1 MRWQSQRTSADSD
14 GVSQSLGPAPADYH
28 HTKTGCSV
36 RTDVAEYYL
45 RELSH
50 GLFRLA
56 CLSAGTTLPSFA
68 KPLRYLELGFG
79 QRHRR
84 RRDGDF
90 EVRFNPTQ
98 V

>member
-1 MRWQSQRTSADSD
+1 MGPHRGLQSYQNR
-14 GVSQSLGPAPADYH
+14 LFGPDW
-28 HTKTGCSV
+28 KTA
-36 RTDVAEYYL
+36 AEYYL

-50 GLFRLA
+50 GLLRLA
-56 CLSAGTTLPSFA
+56 CLSAGTTLSSFA

-90 EVRFNPTQ
+90 EVRF
-98 V
+98 